1 MRRRRRLAML
11 AAAAVITL
19 GVSSSPSPVMAAS
32 ARQALNQRMPEV
44 KFQGQSLRDCMDFIR
59 DVSGANIHVNWR
71 ALEAAGVTGDTPVYV
86 RLRDVPLR
94 KVLNVLLSEAAPG
107 TNLTYYSSE
116 GVIEVTTSE
125 IADAEMVTKVYPVE
139 DLLIEVPDFNNAP
152 DFSLFLSQTGGSGG
166 GGGGGGSM
174 GGGGGYGGGGGG
186 LGGGG
191 GGFGGGGGGLGGG
204 GGGFGG
210 GGGGLTQ
217 EKIRTKQERADDLVT
232 LIRETIRPEIWK
244 ENGGTAA
251 VRYYNGNLIVT
262 APRSVQE
269 AIGGPLE

>member
-1 MRRRRRLAML
+1 MRRSRGLAIL
-11 AAAAVITL
+11 VAVIAL
-19 GVSSSPSPVMAAS
+19 GVSSSAMAAS
-32 ARQALNQRMPEV
+32 ARAALNQKMPEV
-44 KFQGQSLRDCMDFIR
+44 KFQGQGLRDCMDFLR
-59 DVSGANIHVNWR
+59 DVSGANLHVNWR
-71 ALEAAGVTGDTPVYV
+71 ALEAAGVTPDTPVNV
-86 RLRDVPLR
+86 RLRDVSLR
-94 KVLNVLLSEAAPG
+94 KVLTVLLSEAAPG
-107 TNLTYYSSE
+107 TNLTFYTSE

-125 IADAEMVTKVYPVE
+125 IADAEMITRVYPVE

-152 DFSLFLSQTGGSGG
+152 DLSLFMNQASTSGG
-166 GGGGGGSM
+166 GGTGGGM
-174 GGGGGYGGGGGG
+174 GGGGYGGGGGG
-186 LGGGG
+186 FGGGG

-210 GGGGLTQ
+210 GSGGGLTQ

-262 APRSVQE
+262 APRSVHE
-269 AIGGPLE
+269 AIGGPVE

>member
-1 MRRRRRLAML
+1 MRCPRGLAILAVVIML
-11 AAAAVITL
+11 GA
-19 GVSSSPSPVMAAS
+19 SSSAMAVS
-32 ARQALNQRMPEV
+32 ARAALNQKMPEV
-44 KFQGQSLRDCMDFIR
+44 KFQGQGLRDCLDFVR

-71 ALEAAGVTGDTPVYV
+71 ALEAAGVTPDTPVNV

-94 KVLNVLLSEAAPG
+94 KVLSVLLSESAPG
-107 TNLTYYSSE
+107 TNLTYYTSE

-125 IADAEMVTKVYPVE
+125 IADAEMITRVYPVE

-152 DFSLFLSQTGGSGG
+152 DFSLFLNQTGGSGG
-166 GGGGGGSM
+166 TGGGGGGM
-174 GGGGGYGGGGGG
+174 GGGGYGGGGGG
-186 LGGGG
+186 FGGGG

-210 GGGGLTQ
+210 SGGGGLTQ

-244 ENGGTAA
+244 ENGGNAA

-262 APRSVQE
+262 APRSVHE
-269 AIGGPLE
+269 AIGGPVE

>member
-1 MRRRRRLAML
+1 
-11 AAAAVITL
+11 
-19 GVSSSPSPVMAAS
+19 
-32 ARQALNQRMPEV
+32 MPEV

-71 ALEAAGVTGDTPVYV
+71 AIEAAGVTPDTPVNV

-94 KVLNVLLSEAAPG
+94 KVLNVLLSEAGAG
-107 TNLTYYSSE
+107 ANLTYYTSE

-125 IADAEMVTKVYPVE
+125 IADAEMITRVYPVE
-139 DLLIEVPDFNNAP
+139 DLLIEVPDFDNAP
-152 DFSLFLSQTGGSGG
+152 DFSLLLNQSGGSGGSGG
-166 GGGGGGSM
+166 GGGM
-174 GGGGGYGGGGGG
+174 GGGGGFGGGGGGYGGGGG

-191 GGFGGGGGGLGGG
+191 GGFGGGGGGGLGGG
-204 GGGFGG
+204 GGGM
-210 GGGGLTQ
+210 Q
-217 EKIRTKQERADDLVT
+217 KEKVKTKQERADDLVT
-232 LIRETIRPEIWK
+232 LVRETIRPEIWK

>member
-174 GGGGGYGGGGGG
+174 GGGGGYGGGGG
-186 LGGGG
+186 
-191 GGFGGGGGGLGGG
+191 
-204 GGGFGG
+204 
-210 GGGGLTQ
+210 LTQ